1 VNTGSHRPKSQAAK
15 PKSNY
20 LPFVLKTKSA
30 DGKKWNVH
38 AYVSLKAD
46 LSGGVATIV
55 LPDGTKLEKVNVFPN
70 DKKKEAGAGEAKDS
84 VA

>member
-1 VNTGSHRPKSQAAK
+1 MNTGSHRPKSQTSK
-15 PKSNY
+15 PKPTY

-38 AYVSLKAD
+38 AYLNIKAD

-70 DKKKEAGAGEAKDS
+70 DKKKDTSEAKDS
-84 VA
+84 AA

>member
-1 VNTGSHRPKSQAAK
+1 MNTGNHRPKSQTSK
-15 PKSNY
+15 PKSTY
-20 LPFVLKTKSA
+20 LPFVLKTKAA
-30 DGKKWNVH
+30 DGKWKVH

-55 LPDGTKLEKVNVFPN
+55 LPDGTKLEKVNIFPN
-70 DKKKEAGAGEAKDS
+70 DKKRDGEAKDS

>member
-1 VNTGSHRPKSQAAK
+1 MNTGSHRPKSQTSK

-38 AYVSLKAD
+38 AYLNIKAD

-70 DKKKEAGAGEAKDS
+70 DKKKDAGEAKDS
-84 VA
+84 AA

>member
-1 VNTGSHRPKSQAAK
+1 MTTGSHRPKSQTSK
-15 PKSNY
+15 PKPNY

-38 AYVSLKAD
+38 AWVSLKAD

-70 DKKKEAGAGEAKDS
+70 EKKKDSNESKDS

>member
-1 VNTGSHRPKSQAAK
+1 M
-15 PKSNY
+15 
-20 LPFVLKTKSA
+20 
-30 DGKKWNVH
+30 H

>member
-1 VNTGSHRPKSQAAK
+1 MNTGSHRPKSQASK

-38 AYVSLKAD
+38 AYLNIKAD

-55 LPDGTKLEKVNVFPN
+55 LPDGTKLEKVTVFPN
-70 DKKKEAGAGEAKDS
+70 DKKQQEDKAEKEAAA
-84 VA
+84 

>member
-1 VNTGSHRPKSQAAK
+1 MNTGSHRPKSQASK
-15 PKSNY
+15 PKSTY

-30 DGKKWNVH
+30 DGKRWTVH

-70 DKKKEAGAGEAKDS
+70 DKKKDAIEPKAKDS